1 MKTKL
6 DSKLLKSIDNYLRKN
21 YKGYKTEKV
30 EIFRDGPIKKCERSL
45 DDIEKKPQ
53 LFGSYK
59 TAIVPEE
66 LNDYLKNKDESFSE
80 MLFRIIDDKGLKD
93 SECYKK
99 ANIDRKLFSKL
110 RNNEYRPS
118 KSTVILLA
126 LALEL
131 PLRETKSLLKKAGF
145 ALSDSNMSDMIV
157 KYYISKKNY
166 NISLIDETL
175 LQYDQKTLVN
185 Y

>member
-1 MKTKL
+1 M
-6 DSKLLKSIDNYLRKN
+6 N
-21 YKGYKTEKV
+21 V
-30 EIFRDGPIKKCERSL
+30 
-45 DDIEKKPQ
+45 
-53 LFGSYK
+53 
-59 TAIVPEE
+59 
-66 LNDYLKNKDESFSE
+66 